1 MRAGSRFTL
10 SLGRERCR
18 ACSLLVTVSLGTSL
32 AVPHAVRA
40 QPGEAP
46 TPPGGEPPPAA
57 DSAPPSAADSAPPPA
72 AYSTPP
78 MLPLTLPPPAFE
90 APTLVPLPP
99 PPPPDP
105 RAPRPGTFPV
115 LLEAE
120 GPPMAL
126 RTPLDRPLYGPSY
139 AAYGAE
145 YLCTTPCTLY
155 LPRGGHTLNADA
167 SGRPVVRLDLDVRP
181 PGQRVLV
188 RSTSGLRLVGGGTL
202 LLFGGMCLLSGL
214 VVATLSGRGD
224 MPDAADKRTAGLAF
238 GAGMSVAGFAG
249 LLGGGFLLRGV
260 GWGIKQV
267 TPLPPSELARSAP

>member
-10 SLGRERCR
+10 STGRERTLCR
-18 ACSLLVTVSLGTSL
+18 ACSLLVAVSLGTSL
-32 AVPHAVRA
+32 IVPRAASA
-40 QPGEAP
+40 QPGAE
-46 TPPGGEPPPAA
+46 PPGAAPPATEG
-57 DSAPPSAADSAPPPA
+57 SPPV
-72 AYSTPP
+72 
-78 MLPLTLPPPAFE
+78 LPLTLPPPPAFE
-90 APTLVPLPP
+90 APPP
-99 PPPPDP
+99 PPAPPDL

-120 GPPMAL
+120 GPPMEL
-126 RTPLDRPLYGPSY
+126 RTPPDHPVQPLYGQP
-139 AAYGAE
+139 AYGPE

-155 LPRGGHTLNADA
+155 LPRGGYTLNAEA
-167 SGRPVVRLDLDVRP
+167 AGRPLVRLDLDVRP

-188 RSTSGLRLVGGGTL
+188 RSTSALRLVGGSTL
-202 LLFGGMCLLSGL
+202 LLFGGMFLLGGL

-224 MPDAADKRTAGLAF
+224 TPEAPQQRAAGLAF
-238 GAGMSVAGFAG
+238 GAGLSTVGFAG